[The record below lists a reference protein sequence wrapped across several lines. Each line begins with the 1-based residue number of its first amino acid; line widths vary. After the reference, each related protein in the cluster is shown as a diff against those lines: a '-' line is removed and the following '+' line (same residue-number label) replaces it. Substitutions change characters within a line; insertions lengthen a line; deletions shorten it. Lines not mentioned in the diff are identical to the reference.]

1 MVDARIQ
8 FVTNLLNSALQAL
21 YSIDAALTHPPIIIT
36 PRPTQGKVQTC
47 RLFDIHDEKPES
59 KILGV
64 VLSEA
69 DFHILQQNDHVFTV
83 IPAGGT
89 IIQAVPNISIHNLN
103 IWIKQNSVTPVPDVP
118 ANDV

>member
-8 FVTNLLNSALQAL
+8 FVTNLLNTALQAL
-21 YSIDAALTHPPIIIT
+21 SSIDSALTHPPVIIPQKPISG
-36 PRPTQGKVQTC
+36 QIQTC
-47 RLFDIHDEKPES
+47 RMFDIHDEKVDS
-59 KILGV
+59 KILGAI
-64 VLSEA
+64 LSEA

-89 IIQAVPNISIHNLN
+89 QIQSIPNISIHNLN